1 MNMYGAVTSNSEA
14 PNCVRCG
21 KIILKILSK
30 FEHTQKMEKHRS
42 KKKYHQVLWIVLPSH
57 CRELDDL

>member
-1 MNMYGAVTSNSEA
+1 MNMYGAVTRNNEA
-14 PNCVRCG
+14 PNYLRCG

-30 FEHTQKMEKHRS
+30 FEHTQKKEKHQS
-42 KKKYHQVLWIVLPSH
+42 NKTYHQVLWIVLHSH